1 MTDLDMFIDY
11 KGKIKSLKNKLK
23 TLTNNKKEEKM
34 LIYGNTPQDLKEKLM
49 NKKSYLIV
57 FVVGF
62 IFGLLV

>member
-23 TLTNNKKEEKM
+23 TLTNKKKEEKM

-62 IFGLLV
+62 IFGLLI

>member
-1 MTDLDMFIDY
+1 
-11 KGKIKSLKNKLK
+11 
-23 TLTNNKKEEKM
+23 M

-62 IFGLLV
+62 IFGLLI

>member
-34 LIYGNTPQDLKEKLM
+34 LIYGNTPQDLKEKLI

-62 IFGLLV
+62 IFGLLI

>member
-23 TLTNNKKEEKM
+23 TLTNKKKEEKM
-34 LIYGNTPQDLKEKLM
+34 LIYGNTPQDLKKKLL
-49 NKKSYLIV
+49 NNKSYLIV

-62 IFGLLV
+62 IFGLLI